1 MGMAA
6 ETAGGKAQMGLC
18 LLRSSQEEQGWAQ
31 TILLLPCQLCLH
43 RESHVAHVV
52 INYKTFLV
60 TSRLGNKVRTD
71 SNLTLIYGSNT
82 GITDV
87 EKTALAQEQP
97 LDK

>member
-6 ETAGGKAQMGLC
+6 EAAGGKARMGLC
-18 LLRSSQEEQGWAQ
+18 LLQSSQDEQGWAQ
-31 TILLLPCQLCLH
+31 TTLLLPCQLCLP

-52 INYKTFLV
+52 INYKILLV
-60 TSRLGNKVRTD
+60 TSRFLKVRTD

>member
-1 MGMAA
+1 MGMGA
-6 ETAGGKAQMGLC
+6 ETAGGKAPTGPC

-31 TILLLPCQLCLH
+31 TTLLLPCQLCLH
-43 RESHVAHVV
+43 RESQVAHVV
-52 INYKTFLV
+52 INYKMFLV
-60 TSRLGNKVRTD
+60 TSRLVNKVRTD

-82 GITDV
+82 ETTDV